1 MRRQQAERA
10 ARQAA
15 SWIEWLGRLGYA
27 AKGLVYGLVGLLALQ
42 VALGRG
48 GALTDPRSA
57 LPVLLQAPFGR
68 ALLAVVALGLAGH
81 ALWRFVQAL
90 LDTEARGRRL
100 KGLLIRAGYAGVG
113 VLYLGLALAAV
124 RLSAGAG
131 GTSGTDVPDLTA
143 RLMRQPLGRYLV
155 LAVGLVVV
163 GVGLYQIAKGWRRR
177 FRREL
182 RLAQM
187 SAREQ
192 RLGAGAA
199 ALRALV
205 AGRNGAGPAG
215 LRLLHHRRGALPPHD
230 RRLSSAEA
238 GMLESG
244 TISCCGGKER
254 GDGTR
259 RSAPCHSSDRRC
271 RWQRG
276 FLYAGVGPAPGQ
288 KDRQPG

>member
-192 RLGAGAA
+192 RLAERSGLVGLLAHGLALGLVGLFLIVAAWRADPGEARGLGATLATLAQQPFGPWLLGAM
-199 ALRALV
+199 ALGLLAYACFTIVEARYRRMIV
-205 AGRNGAGPAG
+205 A
-215 LRLLHHRRGALPPHD
+215 
-230 RRLSSAEA
+230 
-238 GMLESG
+238 
-244 TISCCGGKER
+244 
-254 GDGTR
+254 
-259 RSAPCHSSDRRC
+259 
-271 RWQRG
+271 
-276 FLYAGVGPAPGQ
+276 
-288 KDRQPG
+288 

>member
-10 ARQAA
+10 AWQAA
-15 SWIEWLGRLGYA
+15 PWIEWLGRLGYA

-48 GALTDPRSA
+48 GALTDPRGV
-57 LPVLLQAPFGR
+57 LPTLLQAPFGR

-90 LDTEARGRRL
+90 LDTEARGGGL
-100 KGLLIRAGYAGVG
+100 PGLLVRAGYAGVG
-113 VLYLGLALAAV
+113 VIYLGLALAAA

-131 GTSGTDVPDLTA
+131 ETGGTDVPDLTA

-163 GVGLYQIAKGWRRR
+163 GVGLYQIAKGWRGR

-192 RLGAGAA
+192 RLAERSGLVGLLAHGLALGLIGLFLIVAAWRADPHEARGLGATLATLAQQPFGPWLLGAM
-199 ALRALV
+199 ALGLLAYACFTIVEARYRRMLV
-205 AGRNGAGPAG
+205 
-215 LRLLHHRRGALPPHD
+215 
-230 RRLSSAEA
+230 
-238 GMLESG
+238 
-244 TISCCGGKER
+244 T
-254 GDGTR
+254 
-259 RSAPCHSSDRRC
+259 
-271 RWQRG
+271 
-276 FLYAGVGPAPGQ
+276 
-288 KDRQPG
+288 